1 MPSWPTGSCEV
12 VDAMS
17 LREFPASWSLKDCL
31 EAAHST
37 RLEGKGSFRGLM
49 LLGRT
54 GRRRVRDPREGEFVF
69 FPSSCCAGVSMKTP
83 QIF

>member
-1 MPSWPTGSCEV
+1 MPSWPAGSCEV

-37 RLEGKGSFRGLM
+37 RLEGKGSFRRLVLLDAGL
-49 LLGRT
+49 T
-54 GRRRVRDPREGEFVF
+54 GRRRARSGKGSSF
-69 FPSSCCAGVSMKTP
+69 FSCRRVALV
-83 QIF
+83 

>member
-1 MPSWPTGSCEV
+1 MPSWPAGSCEV

-49 LLGRT
+49 LLGGPDWSTASARS
-54 GRRRVRDPREGEFVF
+54 GRGVRF
-69 FPSSCCAGVSMKTP
+69 FPVTSCEHDMSRNG
-83 QIF
+83 